1 MKGQNRYYTQ
11 GASTRSE
18 FQRQISNSCLC
29 KFVSETPLRVDAPYI
44 NQYFPTFSCKHER
57 LWEFRSRRRR
67 KNLSTSKYI
76 LLQRSFKTIQA
87 QKYLIQRILKAFAHH
102 ITLHFARFPT
112 LQCLVNYKHIVCH
125 HFSKSA
131 SHSLLYKRWSN
142 IFRSVLAQ
150 HYCWRLGW
158 VTCHDSRVGWKS
170 EKKIGLNHS
179 RCDRKTIFIN
189 SWLFFTVF
197 VAYFTCHVCT
207 TDNLRTILKSSFIN
221 WTSSGRFI
229 SLLYTWRI
237 HFYQLRTFGSEVRK
251 NRREGM
257 NYTIKPLVNA

>member
-1 MKGQNRYYTQ
+1 M
-11 GASTRSE
+11 S
-18 FQRQISNSCLC
+18 L

-131 SHSLLYKRWSN
+131 SHSLLYKRWS
-142 IFRSVLAQ
+142 IFFAVSWHNTIAEDWAEL
-150 HYCWRLGW
+150 
-158 VTCHDSRVGWKS
+158 RV
-170 EKKIGLNHS
+170 
-179 RCDRKTIFIN
+179 
-189 SWLFFTVF
+189 
-197 VAYFTCHVCT
+197 
-207 TDNLRTILKSSFIN
+207 TILESVEKVKK
-221 WTSSGRFI
+221 R
-229 SLLYTWRI
+229 
-237 HFYQLRTFGSEVRK
+237 
-251 NRREGM
+251 
-257 NYTIKPLVNA
+257 